1 MGLCPHR
8 IQPLEHRLYDGNEVV
23 VVDESAERLRHVM
36 SASSDVPGA
45 YEFEL
50 RQGAPEGLP
59 RVAHI
64 RRDVM
69 ALARA
74 EVFHMVGIVQKLG
87 PGIAALFAAP
97 LFGLLLGVGAGAVEG
112 GLVDGFGLGMPG
124 VSGGLGSFNRG
135 LGGLGGGTGLQED
148 GGSSSLP
155 PLSAKGQR
163 VVGDLVDE
171 PPFVGPA
178 SLLQLATP
186 G

>member
-1 MGLCPHR
+1 
-8 IQPLEHRLYDGNEVV
+8 
-23 VVDESAERLRHVM
+23 
-36 SASSDVPGA
+36 
-45 YEFEL
+45 
-50 RQGAPEGLP
+50 
-59 RVAHI
+59 
-64 RRDVM
+64 
-69 ALARA
+69 
-74 EVFHMVGIVQKLG
+74 MVGIVQKLG

-178 SLLQLATP
+178 GLLQLATP